1 MMEIKEMNAA
11 KARNKRIIDAI
22 LRKAERD
29 LPGVLDLVGIYGSFM
44 SGDVHEKSDLDLL
57 IVIRT
62 PEGYALADGMILDD
76 VRIGYDLYC
85 MTWHGLAEEA
95 RFRDPNISRLMDAE
109 IVWSAGDEVLQKL
122 EALRDQVRNQQS
134 RPYGAA
140 DYEAAA
146 AVLDEAKQA
155 CRMLMEQDTLA
166 GAYRWA
172 ARALNS
178 LENAVAMLNRHYF
191 RLGGRRRY
199 QELRQLVHIPV
210 DFCEKIE
217 EIASAQSISGIQ
229 NGVKG
234 LLDETAG
241 CFEQVQ
247 KFYGLQA
254 QDAGENFQG
263 DHDPAQEE
271 EKPAGEK
278 SDAEKPDGRMLDD
291 RVRDDKKPA
300 TAENLR
306 GTYEEMYS
314 NWRNKMYLAAETG
327 DRRLSLLT
335 LASLDAMLQ
344 EIGEEIDIPD
354 YPVMEIYDPDD
365 LVKNAEGFDRI
376 LEEYQKVYEKAGMA
390 VNHFPDVDA
399 WAEAYLE
406 KKD

>member
-1 MMEIKEMNAA
+1 MMEINEMNAA
-11 KARNKRIIDAI
+11 KARNKRIIDTI

-85 MTWHGLAEEA
+85 MTWDGLAEEA

-122 EALRDQVRNQQS
+122 ETLRDQVRDQQS
-134 RPYGAA
+134 RPYGEA
-140 DYEAAA
+140 DYETAA

-155 CRMLMEQDTLA
+155 YRMLMEQDTLA

-199 QELRQLVHIPV
+199 QELRQLEHIPA

-217 EIASAQSISGIQ
+217 EVTSARSISSIQ
-229 NGVKG
+229 NGIKG

-247 KFYGLQA
+247 KFYGLQVRDEGETF
-254 QDAGENFQG
+254 QD
-263 DHDPAQEE
+263 DHNPAQEE
-271 EKPAGEK
+271 ERPAGEK
-278 SDAEKPDGRMLDD
+278 SDAEEPDGRMLDD
-291 RVRDDKKPA
+291 RERDGKKPA
-300 TAENLR
+300 AAENLR

-354 YPVMEIYDPDD
+354 YPVMEIYDPDN
-365 LVKNAEGFDRI
+365 LGQNAEGFDRI